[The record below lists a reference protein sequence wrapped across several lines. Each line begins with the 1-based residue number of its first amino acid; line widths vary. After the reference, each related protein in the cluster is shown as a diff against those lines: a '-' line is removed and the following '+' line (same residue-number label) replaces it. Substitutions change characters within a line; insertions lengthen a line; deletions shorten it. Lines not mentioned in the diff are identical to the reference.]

1 MRDCRASKG
10 ERMQV
15 DQLSAS
21 QWVVRKQCLEDFL
34 TSFSLFLCAVGAN
47 CIIGEHLWD
56 TALLGATPR

>member
-1 MRDCRASKG
+1 
-10 ERMQV
+10 MQV

-21 QWVVRKQCLEDFL
+21 QWVVRMQCLADFL